1 MAVRQRLKRFMM
13 NTRAY
18 AVVEATILF
27 PIVLLVFTGLAL
39 LSVYLP
45 ERAVLQEATQYAATA
60 LTVEQS
66 DTWLKF
72 DDKQVKYEWERD
84 KKALP
89 NVYVAFFSVL
99 SGKVDKSG
107 AKETVTKIEGDSIV
121 AKSGDLE
128 VDVRLQNYII
138 YKEVTVTATR
148 TVVSP
153 VDLSLVGFPKE
164 IPITVSST
172 AIVQNG
178 DEFVRTMDIAS
189 DFVEYLNTKYGLG
202 LDKLSDAFNKVWK
215 FLGVK

>member
-1 MAVRQRLKRFMM
+1 MAVRQRVKRFMM

-27 PIVLLVFTGLAL
+27 PIILMIFIGLVL

-60 LTVEQS
+60 LTVEQA
-66 DTWLKF
+66 DTWLNFNDAQTKF
-72 DDKQVKYEWERD
+72 EWERN
-84 KKALP
+84 KEALP

-99 SGKVDKSG
+99 TGKTDTSG
-107 AKETVTKIEGDSIV
+107 AKTTVTKIEGDSLV
-121 AKSGDLE
+121 AVNGNLE
-128 VDVRLQNYII
+128 VYVRLQNYII
-138 YKEVTVTATR
+138 YKEVTVSATR

-189 DFVEYLNTKYGLG
+189 DFVKYISEKYGLE
-202 LDKLSDAFNKVWK
+202 LNKLTDAFSKVWE